1 MHRPHRG
8 RQRPGKSQRILSGG
22 APALGPQILDAL
34 TQGAA
39 VGDLEH
45 QVRLLPGGLADVV
58 DRDQV
63 RAADAAQGAA
73 LGDEALPDLG
83 VQAVVLSQDLDG
95 HGGVESLVVCAVH
108 RGEGADT
115 EHLVQP
121 VVAQQ
126 LCHQSFSGAGWSAP
140 SRPASIARPRLTCD
154 FTVPSARPSRAAIAA

>member
-1 MHRPHRG
+1 MSSAG
-8 RQRPGKSQRILSGG
+8 
-22 APALGPQILDAL
+22 
-34 TQGAA
+34 
-39 VGDLEH
+39 
-45 QVRLLPGGLADVV
+45 
-58 DRDQV
+58 DQV

-126 LCHQSFSGAGWSAP
+126 LCHQSFSGAGLVRAQ
-140 SRPASIARPRLTCD
+140 PAGEH
-154 FTVPSARPSRAAIAA
+154 RAAPADL